1 MAQLKDLLVS
11 GSARILGSIYG
22 TVSNVTTTADTTN
35 SLYLTGLTSSATTTL
50 KRNTSIS
57 MTGGTITATTFS
69 GNATSASKLATARTI
84 SATGDASW
92 SISFDG
98 SANKSA
104 ALTLASSG
112 VTAGTYGPT
121 AAATPG
127 YGATFSVPSITV
139 DAKGRVTSASTY
151 TVKIP
156 ASDNSDTK
164 VTQTASTTNANYR
177 ILLSANAND
186 TSETNISY
194 KASGIY
200 ANPST
205 SSITATSFLG
215 TATNA
220 NNLLSNTR
228 MDYGWN
234 GVNYFNIEGTAGN
247 AAKAND
253 TPTTA
258 WWHIMRFNHANAEGF
273 YTDLAIP
280 FNANS
285 LYYKSIRGGAVA
297 NSGWVR
303 VLDALNYNTYS
314 PTLTGG
320 NASGTWNISISG
332 TAANASKTA
341 NSLVLKSN
349 TGTTEGTDLY
359 TFNGSAAKTLDLKS
373 GTNVTLTAAA
383 GSITFSSPSLS
394 GGSAAAA
401 DATVVGGV
409 TVSGHAVTVAKKT
422 ITAGT
427 NISISGTASAITIN
441 NTGTRSIAGTNMYTG
456 NSGSYITANNNGT
469 STHFHVCTWSS
480 GTAKPTTTGQ
490 LGQIFI
496 DTTNKIVYIWNG
508 TAWEG
513 MNTYQ

>member
-1 MAQLKDLLVS
+1 
-11 GSARILGSIYG
+11 
-22 TVSNVTTTADTTN
+22 
-35 SLYLTGLTSSATTTL
+35 
-50 KRNTSIS
+50 
-57 MTGGTITATTFS
+57 
-69 GNATSASKLATARTI
+69 
-84 SATGDASW
+84 
-92 SISFDG
+92 
-98 SANKSA
+98 
-104 ALTLASSG
+104 
-112 VTAGTYGPT
+112 
-121 AAATPG
+121 
-127 YGATFSVPSITV
+127 
-139 DAKGRVTSASTY
+139 
-151 TVKIP
+151 
-156 ASDNSDTK
+156 
-164 VTQTASTTNANYR
+164 
-177 ILLSANAND
+177 
-186 TSETNISY
+186 
-194 KASGIY
+194 
-200 ANPST
+200 
-205 SSITATSFLG
+205 
-215 TATNA
+215 
-220 NNLLSNTR
+220 
-228 MDYGWN
+228 
-234 GVNYFNIEGTAGN
+234 
-247 AAKAND
+247 
-253 TPTTA
+253 
-258 WWHIMRFNHANAEGF
+258 MRFNHANAEGF

-285 LYYKSIRGGAVA
+285 LYYKSIRAGAVA

-409 TVSGHAVTVAKKT
+409 TVSGHAVTIAKKT

-427 NISISGTASAITIN
+427 NISISGTDSAVTIN

-469 STHFHVCTWSS
+469 STHFHVCT
-480 GTAKPTTTGQ
+480 
-490 LGQIFI
+490 
-496 DTTNKIVYIWNG
+496 
-508 TAWEG
+508 
-513 MNTYQ
+513 

>member
-1 MAQLKDLLVS
+1 
-11 GSARILGSIYG
+11 
-22 TVSNVTTTADTTN
+22 
-35 SLYLTGLTSSATTTL
+35 
-50 KRNTSIS
+50 
-57 MTGGTITATTFS
+57 
-69 GNATSASKLATARTI
+69 
-84 SATGDASW
+84 
-92 SISFDG
+92 
-98 SANKSA
+98 
-104 ALTLASSG
+104 
-112 VTAGTYGPT
+112 
-121 AAATPG
+121 
-127 YGATFSVPSITV
+127 
-139 DAKGRVTSASTY
+139 
-151 TVKIP
+151 
-156 ASDNSDTK
+156 
-164 VTQTASTTNANYR
+164 
-177 ILLSANAND
+177 
-186 TSETNISY
+186 
-194 KASGIY
+194 
-200 ANPST
+200 
-205 SSITATSFLG
+205 
-215 TATNA
+215 
-220 NNLLSNTR
+220 
-228 MDYGWN
+228 
-234 GVNYFNIEGTAGN
+234 
-247 AAKAND
+247 
-253 TPTTA
+253 
-258 WWHIMRFNHANAEGF
+258 MRFNHANAEGF

-285 LYYKSIRGGAVA
+285 LYYKSIRAGAVA

-320 NASGTWNISISG
+320 NAS
-332 TAANASKTA
+332 KTA

-359 TFNGSAAKTLDLKS
+359 TFNGSSAKTLDLKS

-409 TVSGHAVTVAKKT
+409 TVNGHAVAVAKKT

-427 NISISGTASAITIN
+427 NISISGTASAVTIN

-508 TAWEG
+508 TA
-513 MNTYQ
+513 